1 MDKYMKK
8 SDVIAYIRNEAKE
21 AQSEFEELGGESG
34 IIAEAFNDLA
44 NDFSQGAVPYTTAE
58 EAFAQIPS
66 ADVAQWI
73 SVKDRLPEVE
83 TEVLVACDRNGYR
96 FVCPA
101 IYEDGTVLTQ
111 DSIWNWYELENYGTY
126 SEENDDYF
134 VPEGWW
140 ENRQFTP
147 DDIYNSPVD
156 CAVTHWMPLLEPPKG
171 DADNG

>member
-1 MDKYMKK
+1 MAEYIDRKTAMTTPVLPKGYRQYQTDNLDDAYEQGWMDALDNLKN
-8 SDVIAYIRNEAKE
+8 A
-21 AQSEFEELGGESG
+21 
-34 IIAEAFNDLA
+34 
-44 NDFSQGAVPYTTAE
+44 
-58 EAFAQIPS
+58 PS
-66 ADVAQWI
+66 VSAPQWI

-96 FVCPA
+96 FVCPT

-156 CAVTHWMPLLEPPKG
+156 CAVTHWMPLPEPPKG
-171 DADNG
+171 EQR